1 MEKVLPRH
9 LEIIYEINH
18 RFLDEVRMTFPSD
31 IGRVERL
38 SIIQEGA
45 EKQVRMANLA
55 CVGSYSIN
63 GVAELQSDLLQTQVF
78 PDFAALW
85 PEKFGNKTNG
95 VTPRRFMR
103 LANPN
108 LVGTD

>member
-1 MEKVLPRH
+1 
-9 LEIIYEINH
+9 
-18 RFLDEVRMTFPSD
+18 MTFPND
-31 IGRVERL
+31 IGRVERM
-38 SIIQEGA
+38 SIIEEGA

-55 CVGSYSIN
+55 CIGSYSIN
-63 GVAELQSDLLQTQVF
+63 GVAELQSELLRTHVF

-103 LANPN
+103 WRIRFWRN
-108 LVGTD
+108 